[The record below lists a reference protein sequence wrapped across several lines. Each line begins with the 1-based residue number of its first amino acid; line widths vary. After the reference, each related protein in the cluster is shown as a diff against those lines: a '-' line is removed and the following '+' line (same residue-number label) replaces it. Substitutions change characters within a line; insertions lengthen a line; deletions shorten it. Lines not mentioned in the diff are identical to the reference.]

1 MRSDSPEPAERS
13 QNSEPPQDS
22 TAPVNEAKSPESR
35 ERTNDVAGLS
45 DPVEVALAEAIK
57 GATAAGEWSVV
68 AQLAREL
75 EARRNAHSAP
85 NVVELRPPKKDAGR

>member
-1 MRSDSPEPAERS
+1 MRSDSSEPAERS
-13 QNSEPPQDS
+13 QNSESPES
-22 TAPVNEAKSPESR
+22 TIAPVNEAKSLESR

-75 EARRNAHSAP
+75 EARRNAHAAP
-85 NVVELRPPKKDAGR
+85 NVTQLRPPKKDAGR